1 MRRLNELSLNA
12 ESDGLSEDLVWIFR
26 EETGSTNTDAAKAA
40 AAGAA
45 HGTVVLANHQTNG
58 RGRRG
63 RVWEATRGDAV
74 CLSVV
79 LRPKISAEDVSLLA
93 LTAAVAVAEVAGPKF
108 AIKWPN
114 DVLDEQGRKVGGVL
128 CEASFKGNEVSH
140 AVVGVGVNVHGAPQ
154 GLNATSL
161 DDAYS
166 LTHDRVTVACALAG
180 ALVRWVDH
188 LEGDVSAVV
197 EAWTQRCMMLGTK
210 VLVDGVEGIARGIDG
225 RGALVVET
233 PGGERRVVAGEV
245 GLIQPSSAMK
255 R

>member
-1 MRRLNELSLNA
+1 M
-12 ESDGLSEDLVWIFR
+12 
-26 EETGSTNTDAAKAA
+26 
-40 AAGAA
+40 
-45 HGTVVLANHQTNG
+45 
-58 RGRRG
+58 
-63 RVWEATRGDAV
+63 
-74 CLSVV
+74 
-79 LRPKISAEDVSLLA
+79 
-93 LTAAVAVAEVAGPKF
+93 
-108 AIKWPN
+108 
-114 DVLDEQGRKVGGVL
+114 
-128 CEASFKGNEVSH
+128 
-140 AVVGVGVNVHGAPQ
+140 VGVGVNVLGAPQ